1 VLHQLLELIGIID
14 VYDVDISP
22 EKLVEINE
30 VIVVP
35 DLKPA

>member
-1 VLHQLLELIGIID
+1 VLNELFELIGVID

-22 EKLVEINE
+22 EELVEINE